1 MKRFPHDVKTSFMA
15 VFTALSHV
23 QIANWLAHYDVGR
36 LRQARGIAQGIE
48 NTNYFVDTERGAYV
62 LTLIERI
69 PVQDVPFYLR
79 LMKHL
84 AVRGIP
90 CPEPIA
96 DRHGQLWSLLGAK
109 PATLVTRLPGAQV
122 NHPGATDCATV
133 GGLLARMHLAAA
145 DFGPAPANSRGL
157 AWWPQAFAA
166 LKDELEPA
174 QAGLIADELGAQQ
187 AFAATA
193 AYRTLPAS
201 AVHADC
207 FRDNVLIDEVAGAG
221 IIDFYFACEDKWMF
235 DLAVACNDWCV
246 VESDGRLDP
255 ARAAALLDG
264 YRAIRPLQEAER
276 EAWPMMLRAAALRFW
291 LSRLYDHHLPRDAEV
306 LTPKDPGWFERILH
320 ARRTGATEII

>member
-1 MKRFPHDVKTSFMA
+1 MA
-15 VFTALSHV
+15 VFTAVSHV

-48 NTNYFVDTERGAYV
+48 NTNYFVDTDQGAFV

-69 PVQDVPFYLR
+69 PLHDVPFYLR

-90 CPEPIA
+90 CPEPVA
-96 DRHGQLWSLLGAK
+96 DRHGQLWSLLNGK
-109 PATLVTRLPGAQV
+109 PATLVTRLPGTQV
-122 NHPGATDCATV
+122 IHPSAADCATV
-133 GGLLARMHLAAA
+133 GRLLARMHLAAA
-145 DFGPAPANSRGL
+145 DFGQAPANSRGL
-157 AWWPQAFAA
+157 AWWPEAFDALREELQPQQAD
-166 LKDELEPA
+166 LIGDEL
-174 QAGLIADELGAQQ
+174 QAQQ
-187 AFAATA
+187 AFAATS
-193 AYRTLPAS
+193 AYRRLPSS

-246 VESDGRLDP
+246 HEDDGELDP
-255 ARAAALLDG
+255 GRTVALLDG
-264 YRAIRPLQEAER
+264 YQSVRRFQQPER
-276 EAWPMMLRAAALRFW
+276 DAWPMMLRAAALRFW

-306 LTPKDPGWFERILH
+306 LSPKDPGWFERILQ
-320 ARRTGATEII
+320 ARRAGATEIT